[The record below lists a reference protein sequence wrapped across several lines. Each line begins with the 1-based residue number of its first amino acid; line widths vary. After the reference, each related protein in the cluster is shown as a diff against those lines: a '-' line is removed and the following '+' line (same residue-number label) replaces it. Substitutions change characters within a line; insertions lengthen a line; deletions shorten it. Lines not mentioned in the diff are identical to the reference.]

1 MPGGVYRSSNINQAD
16 IALLADV
23 ARARYDVDGSGV
35 KVGLYPTSYNYLGGA
50 DYDIEH
56 GVLPD
61 NVTVVI
67 DDNHDDDEGRAMAQL
82 VHSIAPGAE
91 LYVSSWKKF
100 GPDPTTMQQAMDIQK
115 TFAERINDLVELGCT
130 VIVDDIYDPLEPWFQ
145 DGPVSLA
152 VDECCEP
159 RRGLF

>member
-1 MPGGVYRSSNINQAD
+1 MTD
-16 IALLADV
+16 
-23 ARARYDVDGSGV
+23 
-35 KVGLYPTSYNYLGGA
+35 
-50 DYDIEH
+50 DIEH

-91 LYVSSWKKF
+91 LYFSSWNPF
-100 GPDPTTMQQAMDIQK
+100 TDQRPCYAAMDIEK
-115 TFAERINDLVELGCT
+115 TKVFADRINDLVDLGCK
-130 VIVDDIYDPLEPWFQ
+130 VIVDDIYDPTEPWFQ

-152 VDECCEP
+152 VDNAVKAW
-159 RRGLF
+159 LILVL

>member
-1 MPGGVYRSSNINQAD
+1 MCVGGLKTFGLYSMNIFSWITYSEQKQKRQTLSSCGKKQQETVLSSEQLEPRQCLSAAEMPGGVYRSSNINQAD

-35 KVGLYPTSYNYLGGA
+35 KVGIISTSYNYLGGA

-91 LYVSSWKKF
+91 LYVSNWKKF
-100 GPDPTTMQQAMDIQK
+100 GPQR
-115 TFAERINDLVELGCT
+115 F
-130 VIVDDIYDPLEPWFQ
+130 
-145 DGPVSLA
+145 
-152 VDECCEP
+152 
-159 RRGLF
+159 